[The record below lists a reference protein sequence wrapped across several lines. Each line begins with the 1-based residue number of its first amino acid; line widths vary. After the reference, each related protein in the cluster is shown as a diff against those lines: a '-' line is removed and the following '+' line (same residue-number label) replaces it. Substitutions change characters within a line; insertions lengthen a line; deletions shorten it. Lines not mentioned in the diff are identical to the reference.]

1 LLAGSSS
8 QDALIGALVSDE
20 PLALRMLQA
29 RTHQDSQESAGHLSR
44 AVLAALLGD
53 AHESEVL
60 LIRARGEGRR
70 DLDFL
75 IEAAWAFAFVETGHP
90 ARAGVHLAHAREA
103 RECRDHPADGSILLL
118 LEAQASLAERG
129 VAAARALAIE
139 GQRAVPSGS
148 DHLALR
154 AYAAIVCAGLALE
167 DGDFGAAERNL
178 AVDVARTGILA
189 GRADVLR
196 GRLRFAR
203 TADARASALDL
214 DRAINRLTVIGAL
227 RDLALAYVER
237 ALQAGIDPGG
247 APGRWLGR
255 AQSLLAG
262 VGGPN
267 DLQALR
273 RTWAALERRLPHSL
287 EPAGTRVIGE
297 LRERRDALKDA
308 LDRECAPCLETAPC
322 RINTELETAL
332 GTLSQAE
339 EDLSAALEH
348 AILDRTRMGQLAAAT
363 HELASIEEY
372 DDLVGAIARLALVV
386 CPGTGAVVVRARTDG
401 LQETLAASGSGL
413 ARRGDLA
420 ERVRE
425 ALSSGSAKD
434 RERAGTESLAVVALG
449 PPDGRVALVVERD
462 APGASIGERDLEQ
475 LALYAS
481 FASVSLVRASSRA
494 ALREAAARDAAT
506 LAAISDGVL
515 VTDPAGTIRSLNQA
529 AANALGLHRERSIG
543 RKLRELPGLGPLA
556 FALAGTP
563 SSGEVVPLPR
573 GEVVIR
579 VHAYA
584 GGTVTILRDLATEHT
599 IAKRVVGSMA
609 RFTFERLVGEDPAFT
624 EVIAV
629 ARRAAVSDLPILI
642 TGESGTGKE
651 LLAQAIHNASGRA
664 AAPFLGVNVT
674 AIPHDLVES
683 ELFGYEGGTFTG
695 ARAAGRA
702 GKFELAGR
710 GTLLLDE
717 IGDMPLEIQGKLLR
731 VLQER
736 VVQRLGSAADLQ
748 VRARVIA
755 TTHRDLEEAVAQGKF
770 RLDLFHRLR
779 VVHLRIP
786 PLRARRGDI
795 ALIAEHELRAHAE
808 QTRRAPI
815 ALAPVVAAAFQAYDW
830 PGNVRELVNV
840 LESEASILP
849 PGETVISRIP
859 QALERAAVQRAP
871 ERNDSPDA
879 ILSLDEVERRACDDA
894 LQRCDGN
901 VARAAHALGVA
912 KNTLYAKMR
921 KYNLGAP
928 GPALAPGKTSAP
940 PAPKIDT
947 ATR

>member
-1 LLAGSSS
+1 
-8 QDALIGALVSDE
+8 
-20 PLALRMLQA
+20 MLQA
-29 RTHQDSQESAGHLSR
+29 RTQPDPRESSAHLTC

-53 AHESEVL
+53 AHESEVA

-75 IEAAWAFAFVETGHP
+75 IEATWAFAFVETGHP
-90 ARAGVHLAHAREA
+90 ARAAVHLARAREA
-103 RECRDHPADGSILLL
+103 RECCDDPADAPIVLL
-118 LEAQASLAERG
+118 LEAQASVAERG
-129 VAAARALAIE
+129 AAASRALAIE

-154 AYAAIVCAGLALE
+154 SYAAIVCAGLALD

-178 AVDVARTGILA
+178 AIEGMRTGILA
-189 GRADVLR
+189 ARADVLR

-203 TADARASALDL
+203 TADAHASALDL

-255 AQSLLAG
+255 AQSLLAN
-262 VGGPN
+262 VGGPH

-273 RTWAALERRLPHSL
+273 RAWAALERRLPHSP
-287 EPAGTRVIGE
+287 EPAGARVIGE

-308 LDRECAPCLETAPC
+308 LVRECPPCLESAPC
-322 RINTELETAL
+322 RINTEMEGAL

-348 AILDRTRMGQLAAAT
+348 SILDRTRMGQLAAAT

-372 DDLVGAIARLALVV
+372 DGVVGAIARLALVV
-386 CPGTGAVVVRARTDG
+386 CPGTAALVVRARPDA
-401 LQETLAASGSGL
+401 LETLAASGTGI
-413 ARRGDLA
+413 ARRGDLVA

-425 ALSSGSAKD
+425 ALSTPAAKE
-434 RERAGTESLAVVALG
+434 RERAGTESVAVVVVG
-449 PPDGRVALVVERD
+449 PPEGRVALVVERD
-462 APGASIGERDLEQ
+462 SPGASIGERDLEQ

-515 VTDPAGTIRSLNQA
+515 VTEPSGAIRSLNQA
-529 AANALGLHRERSIG
+529 AANALGLHREHAIG
-543 RKLRELPGLGPLA
+543 RKLRDLHGLGPLA

-563 SSGEVVPLPR
+563 ASGEVVPLPR

-609 RFTFERLVGEDPAFT
+609 RFTFERLVGDDPAFT

-629 ARRAAVSDLPILI
+629 ARRAAVSDLPILV

-674 AIPHDLVES
+674 AIPRELVES
-683 ELFGYEGGTFTG
+683 ELFGYEGGAFTG
-695 ARAAGRA
+695 ARATGRP

-717 IGDMPLEIQGKLLR
+717 IGDMPTELQGKLLR
-731 VLQER
+731 VLQEK
-736 VVQRLGSAADLQ
+736 VVQPLGAASDVP

-755 TTHRDLEEAVAQGKF
+755 TTHRDLEEAVALGSF
-770 RLDLFHRLR
+770 RLDLYHRIR
-779 VVHLRIP
+779 VVHLQIP

-795 ALIAEHELRAHAE
+795 LRIAEHQLRVYAE
-808 QTRRAPI
+808 QTRRGPI
-815 ALAPVVAAAFQAYDW
+815 TLSPAVAAAFEAYDW
-830 PGNVRELVNV
+830 PGNIRELVNV
-840 LESEASILP
+840 VESEVSLLP
-849 PGETVISRIP
+849 PGE
-859 QALERAAVQRAP
+859 
-871 ERNDSPDA
+871 N
-879 ILSLDEVERRACDDA
+879 
-894 LQRCDGN
+894 
-901 VARAAHALGVA
+901 
-912 KNTLYAKMR
+912 
-921 KYNLGAP
+921 
-928 GPALAPGKTSAP
+928 
-940 PAPKIDT
+940 
-947 ATR
+947 

>member
-1 LLAGSSS
+1 M
-8 QDALIGALVSDE
+8 SDE
-20 PLALRMLQA
+20 PLARRMLQA
-29 RTHQDSQESAGHLSR
+29 RTQPDPRESSAHLTC

-53 AHESEVL
+53 AHESEVA
-60 LIRARGEGRR
+60 LIRARGEGLC

-75 IEAAWAFAFVETGHP
+75 IEATWAFAFVETGHP
-90 ARAGVHLAHAREA
+90 ARAAVHLARAREA
-103 RECRDHPADGSILLL
+103 RECCDDPADAPILLL
-118 LEAQASLAERG
+118 LQAQASLAERG
-129 VAAARALAIE
+129 AAASRALAIE

-154 AYAAIVCAGLALE
+154 SYAAIVCAGLALD

-178 AVDVARTGILA
+178 AIEGMRTGILA
-189 GRADVLR
+189 ARADVLR

-203 TADARASALDL
+203 TADAHASALDL

-255 AQSLLAG
+255 AQSLLAN

-273 RTWAALERRLPHSL
+273 RAWVALERRLPHSP
-287 EPAGTRVIGE
+287 EPAGARVIGE

-308 LDRECAPCLETAPC
+308 LVRECPPCLESAPC
-322 RINTELETAL
+322 RINTEMEGAL

-348 AILDRTRMGQLAAAT
+348 SILDRTRMGQLAAAT

-372 DDLVGAIARLALVV
+372 DAVVGAIARLALVV
-386 CPGTGAVVVRARTDG
+386 CPGTAALVVRARPDAS
-401 LQETLAASGSGL
+401 LETLAASGTGI
-413 ARRGDLA
+413 AHRGDLVA

-425 ALSSGSAKD
+425 ALSTPAAKE
-434 RERAGTESLAVVALG
+434 RERAGTESLAIVVIG
-449 PPDGRVALVVERD
+449 PPEGRVALVVERD
-462 APGASIGERDLEQ
+462 SPGASIGERDLEQ

-515 VTDPAGTIRSLNQA
+515 VTEQSGAIRSLNQA
-529 AANALGLHRERSIG
+529 AANALGLHREHAIG
-543 RKLRELPGLGPLA
+543 RKLRDLHGLGPLA

-563 SSGEVVPLPR
+563 ASGEVVPLPR

-579 VHAYA
+579 VHTYA

-609 RFTFERLVGEDPAFT
+609 RFTFERLVGDDPAFT

-629 ARRAAVSDLPILI
+629 ARRAAVSDLPILV

-674 AIPHDLVES
+674 AIPRDLVES
-683 ELFGYEGGTFTG
+683 ELFGYEGGAFTG
-695 ARAAGRA
+695 ARATGRA

-717 IGDMPLEIQGKLLR
+717 IGDMPIETQAKLLR
-731 VLQER
+731 VLQEKIVHR
-736 VVQRLGSAADLQ
+736 IGSAAAVP

-755 TTHRDLEEAVAQGKF
+755 TTH
-770 RLDLFHRLR
+770 
-779 VVHLRIP
+779 
-786 PLRARRGDI
+786 
-795 ALIAEHELRAHAE
+795 
-808 QTRRAPI
+808 
-815 ALAPVVAAAFQAYDW
+815 
-830 PGNVRELVNV
+830 
-840 LESEASILP
+840 
-849 PGETVISRIP
+849 
-859 QALERAAVQRAP
+859 
-871 ERNDSPDA
+871 
-879 ILSLDEVERRACDDA
+879 
-894 LQRCDGN
+894 
-901 VARAAHALGVA
+901 
-912 KNTLYAKMR
+912 
-921 KYNLGAP
+921 
-928 GPALAPGKTSAP
+928 
-940 PAPKIDT
+940 
-947 ATR
+947 

>member
-1 LLAGSSS
+1 
-8 QDALIGALVSDE
+8 
-20 PLALRMLQA
+20 MLQA
-29 RTHQDSQESAGHLSR
+29 RTQPDPRESSAHLTC

-53 AHESEVL
+53 AHESEVA

-75 IEAAWAFAFVETGHP
+75 IEATWAFAFVETGHP
-90 ARAGVHLAHAREA
+90 ARAAVHLARAREA
-103 RECRDHPADGSILLL
+103 RECCDDPADAPILLL

-129 VAAARALAIE
+129 AAASRALAIE

-154 AYAAIVCAGLALE
+154 SYAAIVCAGLALD

-178 AVDVARTGILA
+178 AIEGMRTGILA
-189 GRADVLR
+189 ARADVLR

-203 TADARASALDL
+203 TAAAHASALDL

-255 AQSLLAG
+255 AQSLLAN

-273 RTWAALERRLPHSL
+273 RAWASLERRLPHSP
-287 EPAGTRVIGE
+287 EPAGARVIGE

-308 LDRECAPCLETAPC
+308 LVTECPPCLENAPC
-322 RINTELETAL
+322 RINTELEGAL

-348 AILDRTRMGQLAAAT
+348 SILDRTRMGQLAAAT

-372 DDLVGAIARLALVV
+372 DAVVGAIARLALVV
-386 CPGTGAVVVRARTDG
+386 CPGTAALAVRARPDAS
-401 LQETLAASGSGL
+401 LETLAASGTGI
-413 ARRGDLA
+413 ARRGDLVA

-425 ALSSGSAKD
+425 ALSTPAAKE
-434 RERAGTESLAVVALG
+434 RERAGTESLAVVVLG
-449 PPDGRVALVVERD
+449 PPEGRVALVVERD
-462 APGASIGERDLEQ
+462 SPGASIGERDLEQ

-515 VTDPAGTIRSLNQA
+515 VTEPSGAIRSLNQA
-529 AANALGLHRERSIG
+529 AANALGLHREHAIG
-543 RKLRELPGLGPLA
+543 RKLRDLHGLGPLA
-556 FALAGTP
+556 FALAGAPT
-563 SSGEVVPLPR
+563 SGEVVPLPR

-609 RFTFERLVGEDPAFT
+609 RFTFERLVGDDPAFT

-629 ARRAAVSDLPILI
+629 ARRAAVSDLPILV

-674 AIPHDLVES
+674 AIPRDLVES
-683 ELFGYEGGTFTG
+683 ELFGYEGGSFTG
-695 ARAAGRA
+695 ARATGRA

-736 VVQRLGSAADLQ
+736 VVQRLGAAADLQ

-755 TTHRDLEEAVAQGKF
+755 TTHRNLEEAVADGKF
-770 RLDLFHRLR
+770 RLDLYHRLR
-779 VVHLRIP
+779 VVHLKIP
-786 PLRARRGDI
+786 PLRERRRDI
-795 ALIAEHELRAHAE
+795 GLIGEHQLHAYAER
-808 QTRRAPI
+808 TRRAPI
-815 ALAPVVAAAFQAYDW
+815 ALAPAVAALEACDW
-830 PGNVRELVNV
+830 AGNVRELLNLV
-840 LESEASILP
+840 EAEVSLLP
-849 PGETVISRIP
+849 PDESVLTRIPPTLLAARGGGSAAQVISL
-859 QALERAAVQRAP
+859 AEL
-871 ERNDSPDA
+871 
-879 ILSLDEVERRACDDA
+879 ERRACQEA
-894 LQRCDGN
+894 LVRFQGN
-901 VARAAHALGVA
+901 VTSAARALGVA
-912 KNTLYAKMR
+912 KGTLYAKMK
-921 KYNLGAP
+921 KYRLKLPVIAGQ
-928 GPALAPGKTSAP
+928 KQ
-940 PAPKIDT
+940 D
-947 ATR
+947 

>member
-1 LLAGSSS
+1 M
-8 QDALIGALVSDE
+8 SDE
-20 PLALRMLQA
+20 PLARRMLQA
-29 RTHQDSQESAGHLSR
+29 RTQPDPRESSAHLTC

-53 AHESEVL
+53 AHESEVA

-75 IEAAWAFAFVETGHP
+75 IEATWAFAFVETGHP
-90 ARAGVHLAHAREA
+90 ARAAVHLARAREA
-103 RECRDHPADGSILLL
+103 RECCDDPADAPILLL
-118 LEAQASLAERG
+118 LEAQGSLAERG
-129 VAAARALAIE
+129 AAACRALAIE

-154 AYAAIVCAGLALE
+154 SYAAIVCAGLALD

-178 AVDVARTGILA
+178 AIEGMRTGILA
-189 GRADVLR
+189 ARADVLR

-203 TADARASALDL
+203 TADAHASALDL

-227 RDLALAYVER
+227 RDLALAYIER

-255 AQSLLAG
+255 AQSLLAN

-273 RTWAALERRLPHSL
+273 RAWVALERRLPHSP
-287 EPAGTRVIGE
+287 EPAGARVIGE

-308 LDRECAPCLETAPC
+308 LVRECPPCLESAPC
-322 RINTELETAL
+322 RINTEMEGAL

-348 AILDRTRMGQLAAAT
+348 SILDRTRMGQLAAAT

-372 DDLVGAIARLALVV
+372 DAVVGAIARLALVV
-386 CPGTGAVVVRARTDG
+386 CPGTAALVVRARPDAS
-401 LQETLAASGSGL
+401 LETLAASGTGI
-413 ARRGDLA
+413 ARRGDLVA

-425 ALSSGSAKD
+425 ALSTPAAKE
-434 RERAGTESLAVVALG
+434 RERAGTESLAVVVLG
-449 PPDGRVALVVERD
+449 PPEGRVALVVERD
-462 APGASIGERDLEQ
+462 SPGASIGERDLEQ

-515 VTDPAGTIRSLNQA
+515 VTEPSGAIRSLNQA
-529 AANALGLHRERSIG
+529 AANALGVHREHAIG
-543 RKLRELPGLGPLA
+543 RKLRDLHGLGPLA

-563 SSGEVVPLPR
+563 ASGEVVPLPR

-579 VHAYA
+579 VHTYA

-609 RFTFERLVGEDPAFT
+609 RFTFERLVGDDPAFT

-629 ARRAAVSDLPILI
+629 ARRAAVSDLPILV

-674 AIPHDLVES
+674 AIPRDLVES
-683 ELFGYEGGTFTG
+683 ELFGYEGGSFTG
-695 ARAAGRA
+695 ARATGRA

-736 VVQRLGSAADLQ
+736 VVQRLGAAADLQ

-755 TTHRDLEEAVAQGKF
+755 TTHRNLEEAVADGKF
-770 RLDLFHRLR
+770 RLDLYHRLR
-779 VVHLRIP
+779 VVHLKIP
-786 PLRARRGDI
+786 PLRERRRDI
-795 ALIAEHELRAHAE
+795 GLIGEHQLRAYAE
-808 QTRRAPI
+808 RTRRAPI
-815 ALAPVVAAAFQAYDW
+815 ALAPAVAAALQAYDW

-840 LESEASILP
+840 LESEASLLP
-849 PGETVISRIP
+849 PGETVISRVP
-859 QALERAAVQRAP
+859 QALQKPAVQRAP
-871 ERNDSPDA
+871 ERNDSPDE
-879 ILSLDEVERRACDDA
+879 IPSLDEVERRACDDA
-894 LQRCDGN
+894 LQRCGGN

-928 GPALAPGKTSAP
+928 ALERTSA
-940 PAPKIDT
+940 APKVDT

>member
-1 LLAGSSS
+1 LA
-8 QDALIGALVSDE
+8 
-20 PLALRMLQA
+20 
-29 RTHQDSQESAGHLSR
+29 
-44 AVLAALLGD
+44 
-53 AHESEVL
+53 
-60 LIRARGEGRR
+60 
-70 DLDFL
+70 
-75 IEAAWAFAFVETGHP
+75 
-90 ARAGVHLAHAREA
+90 
-103 RECRDHPADGSILLL
+103 
-118 LEAQASLAERG
+118 
-129 VAAARALAIE
+129 
-139 GQRAVPSGS
+139 
-148 DHLALR
+148 
-154 AYAAIVCAGLALE
+154 
-167 DGDFGAAERNL
+167 N
-178 AVDVARTGILA
+178 
-189 GRADVLR
+189 
-196 GRLRFAR
+196 
-203 TADARASALDL
+203 
-214 DRAINRLTVIGAL
+214 
-227 RDLALAYVER
+227 
-237 ALQAGIDPGG
+237 
-247 APGRWLGR
+247 
-255 AQSLLAG
+255 

-273 RTWAALERRLPHSL
+273 RAWVALERRLPHSP
-287 EPAGTRVIGE
+287 EPAGARVIGE

-308 LDRECAPCLETAPC
+308 LVRECPPCLESAPC
-322 RINTELETAL
+322 RINTEMEGAL

-348 AILDRTRMGQLAAAT
+348 SILDRTRMGQLAAAT

-372 DDLVGAIARLALVV
+372 DAVVGAIARLALVV
-386 CPGTGAVVVRARTDG
+386 CPGTAALVVRARPDAS
-401 LQETLAASGSGL
+401 LETLAASGTGI
-413 ARRGDLA
+413 AHRGDLVA

-425 ALSSGSAKD
+425 ALSTPATKE
-434 RERAGTESLAVVALG
+434 RERAGTESLAVVVIG
-449 PPDGRVALVVERD
+449 PPEGRVALVVERD
-462 APGASIGERDLEQ
+462 SPGASIGERDLEQ

-515 VTDPAGTIRSLNQA
+515 VTEPSGAIRSLNQA
-529 AANALGLHRERSIG
+529 AANALGLHREHAIG
-543 RKLRELPGLGPLA
+543 RKLRDLHGLGPLA

-563 SSGEVVPLPR
+563 ASGEVVPLPR

-609 RFTFERLVGEDPAFT
+609 RFTFERLVGDDPAFT

-629 ARRAAVSDLPILI
+629 ARRAAVSDLPILV

-674 AIPHDLVES
+674 AIPRDLVES
-683 ELFGYEGGTFTG
+683 ELFGYEGGSFTG
-695 ARAAGRA
+695 ARATGRA

-736 VVQRLGSAADLQ
+736 VVQRLGAAADLQ

-755 TTHRDLEEAVAQGKF
+755 TTHRNLEEAVAQGKF
-770 RLDLFHRLR
+770 RLDLYHRLR
-779 VVHLRIP
+779 VVHLKIP
-786 PLRARRGDI
+786 PLRERRRDI
-795 ALIAEHELRAHAE
+795 GLIGEHQLRAYAE
-808 QTRRAPI
+808 RTRRAPI
-815 ALAPVVAAAFQAYDW
+815 ALAPAVAAALQAYDW

-840 LESEASILP
+840 LESEASLLP
-849 PGETVISRIP
+849 PGETVISRVP
-859 QALERAAVQRAP
+859 QALQKPAVQRAP
-871 ERNDSPDA
+871 ERNDSPDE
-879 ILSLDEVERRACDDA
+879 IPSLDEVERRACDDA
-894 LQRCDGN
+894 LQRCGGN

-928 GPALAPGKTSAP
+928 AVEGTSA
-940 PAPKIDT
+940 APKVDT